1 MSAFDDALTRRA
13 VGRWDEL
20 VAGLPDRDAWAEEIL
35 AGQEAVGLFHGG
47 EPAVRVARPEFITDS
62 EWDLDRQVVT
72 AAAAALVAA
81 GEAVLADPALERQYF
96 GDWLEDPVIA
106 GLSRI
111 DPGYA
116 DKIVLGRFDG
126 VRGADGLSIMEF
138 NGGLPGG
145 AMPADVGAR
154 YLAGW
159 PMFPAFGA
167 EFDVTLP
174 EVRDAVVA
182 AWIATWH
189 DFGGTGLPRTVIAL
203 PDELR
208 SLVLPSLAEFDGAIA
223 AAALPVRVADPGQL
237 QYAQGGLSL
246 DGEPVDLVVRAF
258 FTSMFT
264 ALGSRLDGLL
274 AALRAG
280 DLCMIASIQSGVFG
294 HKSLFALL
302 TDPDVE
308 LDLTAHDRET
318 VIAHLPWTRMVDSG
332 TASLPDGTR
341 GDLRRYALAHRDS
354 LVIKPAAGYGGT
366 GVELGWEHD
375 AASWEQ
381 VFDAALAAGA
391 AIVQKRIPLLERDYP
406 MLAPGLPVERLNVD
420 YNPIYCRGDVPGYF
434 IRASTGGIT
443 NVTGGH
449 GSLVPAFRLTG
460 PVSGT

>member
-1 MSAFDDALTRRA
+1 MSALDDELTRSA
-13 VGRWDEL
+13 AGRWDEL
-20 VAGLPDRDAWAEEIL
+20 VAGLPDRDAWTEEAL
-35 AGQEAVGLFHGG
+35 AGQEAVGLFHAGG
-47 EPAVRVARPEFITDS
+47 PSIRVARPEFITDT
-62 EWDLDRQVVT
+62 EWERDREVVT
-72 AAAAALVAA
+72 AVAAALVAA
-81 GEAVLADPALERQYF
+81 GEAVLTDPELERRFF
-96 GDWLEDPVIA
+96 GDWLADPAVA
-106 GLSRI
+106 GLCRI

-159 PMFPAFGA
+159 PMFPPFGA
-167 EFDVTLP
+167 DFDVTLP

-203 PDELR
+203 PEELR
-208 SLVLPSLAEFDGAIA
+208 SLVLPSLAEFDDAIA
-223 AAALPVRVADPGQL
+223 AAGLPVRVADPGKL
-237 QYAQGGLSL
+237 QFAQGGLRL

-264 ALGSRLDGLL
+264 ALGERLEGLL
-274 AALRAG
+274 AALRVG

-294 HKSLFALL
+294 HKALFALL
-302 TDPDVE
+302 TDPDVD
-308 LDLTAHDRET
+308 LDLTTQDRQT
-318 VIAHLPWTRMVDSG
+318 VLAHLPWTRMLDSG
-332 TASLPDGTR
+332 TVSLPDGTR
-341 GDLRRYALAHRDS
+341 GDVRSYVMAHRDN
-354 LVIKPAAGYGGT
+354 LVIKPASGYGGT

-375 AASWEQ
+375 AESWEQ

-391 AIVQKRIPLLERDYP
+391 AIVQQRIPLLERDYP
-406 MLAPGLPVERLNVD
+406 MLAPGLPVERFNVD
-420 YNPIYCRGDVPGYF
+420 RNPIYCRGEVPGYY

-443 NVTGGH
+443 NLTGDH
-449 GSLVPAFRLTG
+449 GSNVPAFRLAI
-460 PVSGT
+460 P